1 VNAQQTLHSK
11 HCTAHT
17 QLTQYCL
24 LKAIYYGIHVYVSAY
39 YCAGVWNLVDGDKM
53 AALVAQFLQEELT
66 LAGLN
71 HRLSFAVVQTAYANG
86 AATAFMKQR
95 NIRVS
100 CSSTLSVTLLWLL
113 LLA

>member
-1 VNAQQTLHSK
+1 
-11 HCTAHT
+11 
-17 QLTQYCL
+17 
-24 LKAIYYGIHVYVSAY
+24 
-39 YCAGVWNLVDGDKM
+39 VWNLVDGDKM

-95 NIRVS
+95 NIKVS
-100 CSSTLSVTLLWLL
+100 TAQRLL
-113 LLA
+113 